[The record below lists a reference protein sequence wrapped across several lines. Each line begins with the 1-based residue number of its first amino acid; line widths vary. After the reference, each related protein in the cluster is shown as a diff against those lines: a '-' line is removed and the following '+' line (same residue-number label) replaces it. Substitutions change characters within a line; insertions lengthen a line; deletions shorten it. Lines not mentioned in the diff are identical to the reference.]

1 MPCMKRMS
9 LNKDGSSRV
18 SPVWR
23 FVRVHV
29 PLMNAMP
36 VAPKKLKTEDGSS
49 SGAVKGGPRA

>member
-1 MPCMKRMS
+1 MKRMS
-9 LNKDGSSRV
+9 LNKNGSSRV
-18 SPVWR
+18 FPVWR